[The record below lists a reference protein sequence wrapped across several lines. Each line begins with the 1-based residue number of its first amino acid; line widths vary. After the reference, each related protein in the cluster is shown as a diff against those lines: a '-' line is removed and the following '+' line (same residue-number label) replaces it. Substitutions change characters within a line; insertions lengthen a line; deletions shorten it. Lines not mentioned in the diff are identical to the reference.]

1 MARNQVRS
9 NVGQQLK
16 VIQPSLHDLL
26 LLQQQEIQAQQ
37 PLSIN
42 KSQYRRSKPTAK
54 PKAKTNSL
62 EAPYKTPQAKSK
74 KSTQQKK
81 VKPQVKQLTLEAEKE
96 PSLAKRK
103 QEMVEWLENVQIN

>member
-16 VIQPSLHDLL
+16 VIQPSLHESL
-26 LLQQQEIQAQQ
+26 LLQQQELQARQ

-42 KSQYRRSKPTAK
+42 KSQNRRSKPTAK
-54 PKAKTNSL
+54 PKAKSNSL
-62 EAPYKTPQAKSK
+62 EAPYKTPQAKPRK
-74 KSTQQKK
+74 PTQQTK
-81 VKPQVKQLTLEAEKE
+81 VKPQAKQLPLEADKK

-103 QEMVEWLENVQIN
+103 QEMVEWLENVQIT